1 LWITSL
7 LNGLIYAIILI
18 IICQKEILMAK
29 LNLMPEGFKTSIK
42 PRFIIILFASC
53 LLFGLSLIIFAGF
66 YAWQVFL
73 QKNLNNLD
81 KQIASLPLGQ
91 VDQQK
96 INQLTD
102 LLNNHIYWSQV
113 LPKIEKSTL
122 SNVAFSS
129 FAGDAQKAVVNLT
142 GNVSSYTILARQV
155 KAFEQ
160 EFEQVKF
167 STSGLAKEGGLNI
180 NIELHGVKLF
190 KN

>member
-1 LWITSL
+1 
-7 LNGLIYAIILI
+7 
-18 IICQKEILMAK
+18 MPK
-29 LNLMPEGFKTSIK
+29 LNLMPEGFKTSAK
-42 PRFIIILFASC
+42 PKFIILLLASF

-66 YAWQVFL
+66 YTWHIFL
-73 QKNLNNLD
+73 QKNLNNLE
-81 KQIASLPLGQ
+81 KQISSLPQEQ

-96 INQLTD
+96 INQLAQ

-113 LPKIEKSTL
+113 LPRIEKTTL
-122 SNVAFSS
+122 PNVFFSS
-129 FAGDAQKAVVNLT
+129 FSGDAQTAVVNLA
-142 GNVSSYTILARQV
+142 GNVSSYSILAKQV

-160 EFEQVKF
+160 EFQQVKF